1 MEYGAREGF
10 PKELTMAE
18 LETKGEL
25 SLIGDSLGGGVA
37 GRGDSMCEALRNH
50 KKANVAAARKTLETR
65 KGERAVRL
73 EKELGAS
80 LCGLDLIRRG
90 LYCKR
95 SGKPVRSF
103 ECVCWGGG
111 RLLWWITGDG
121 FSFSEIASYCWIFS
135 GSWHY

>member
-37 GRGDSMCEALRNH
+37 GRGDSMCEALRNY

-80 LCGLDLIRRG
+80 LCGLDLIRLG
-90 LYCKR
+90 
-95 SGKPVRSF
+95 S
-103 ECVCWGGG
+103 
-111 RLLWWITGDG
+111 LL
-121 FSFSEIASYCWIFS
+121 
-135 GSWHY
+135 